1 MQQMKRKK
9 TDAYWTCETQE
20 YLNKISHTK
29 NILKL
34 YLTCPVQKMPM
45 IKTFLQI
52 PNPTHAITQE
62 IEIPLNRG
70 LSS

>member
-1 MQQMKRKK
+1 MQ
-9 TDAYWTCETQE
+9 TCETQE

-34 YLTCPVQKMPM
+34 YLTCPQKMPM
-45 IKTFLQI
+45 IETFLQI
-52 PNPTHAITQE
+52 PNLTHAITQE
-62 IEIPLNRG
+62 IPLIRG